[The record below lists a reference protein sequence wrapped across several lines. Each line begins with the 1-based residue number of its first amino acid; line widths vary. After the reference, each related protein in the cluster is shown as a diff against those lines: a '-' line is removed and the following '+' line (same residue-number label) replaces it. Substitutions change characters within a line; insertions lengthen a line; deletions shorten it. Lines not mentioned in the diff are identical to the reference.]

1 MLQYSVRNPLKLWK
15 KYVEQIICLFSKYKQ
30 LKIKIIN
37 GFLEEGITENGVRV
51 QVYFSLTENKT
62 FKVKDNNS
70 DTLEFTFMIC

>member
-1 MLQYSVRNPLKLWK
+1 MV
-15 KYVEQIICLFSKYKQ
+15 
-30 LKIKIIN
+30 
-37 GFLEEGITENGVRV
+37 VRV